1 MSFWVFFNRLAGCG
15 ATWKVFVQVGGE
27 HGEPGTREGTFG
39 DVQPDGVSQFK
50 ESMHFNAFHA
60 VLERL

>member
-15 ATWKVFVQVGGE
+15 ATWKVFVQVGG
-27 HGEPGTREGTFG
+27 GEPGTKEGTFG

-50 ESMHFNAFHA
+50 E
-60 VLERL
+60 